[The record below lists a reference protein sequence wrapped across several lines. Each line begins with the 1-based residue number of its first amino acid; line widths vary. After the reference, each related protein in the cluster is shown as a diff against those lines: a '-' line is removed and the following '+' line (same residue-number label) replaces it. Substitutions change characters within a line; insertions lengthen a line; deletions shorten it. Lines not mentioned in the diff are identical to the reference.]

1 MFVDHLELVDFR
13 SYRAVSLTLGPGVNV
28 LVGPNGH
35 GKTNLVEAVEYLA
48 TLSSHRVASDA
59 PLLRAGA
66 GQAIIRAV
74 VVAGLDDPRRLL
86 LEIELNAG
94 RANRARINRVPQRR
108 VRDLVGALRAVVF
121 SPEDLAIVKG
131 DPADR
136 RGFLDALVIT
146 RWPRMAAVKADY
158 ERALRQRNALLKQ
171 LAKRGGRLDD
181 GAAATLDV
189 WDERLAGLGA
199 ELLAAR
205 LATLADLAAPTRA
218 AYAAIA
224 PVNNEAR
231 ARYTSS
237 LPHLGE
243 LTASGDDGRP
253 GAPDE
258 GVLSGLLLQH
268 MAARRHDECV
278 RGVSL
283 VGPHRDDID
292 LHIGALPAKG
302 YASHGESWSLAL
314 ALRLGSLTMLRA
326 EGVEPVLVLDD
337 VFAELDSTRR
347 DRLADAVLDAEQV
360 LVTAAVDADVPAQLT
375 GRRLEVFMRDE
386 PAAVD
391 SGVPSRVS
399 MVSGEGVVD
408 LADAGS
414 GDADER
420 SREPADA
427 EGGRATDSR
436 APGRGTEGE
445 Q

>member
-13 SYRAVSLTLGPGVNV
+13 SYRAASLALGPGVNV
-28 LVGPNGH
+28 LMGPNGH
-35 GKTNLVEAVEYLA
+35 GKTNLVEAIEYLA

-59 PLLRAGA
+59 PLLRAGTS
-66 GQAIIRAV
+66 QAIIRAA
-74 VVAGLDDPRRLL
+74 VVAGRDDPRKLL

-136 RGFLDALVIT
+136 RGFLDALLVT

-158 ERALRQRNALLKQ
+158 NRALRQRNALLKQ
-171 LAKRGGRLDD
+171 VAKRGGHLDD
-181 GAAATLDV
+181 ATAVTLDV

-205 LATLADLAAPTRA
+205 ITTLADVAAPTRA

-224 PVNNEAR
+224 PVNNVAS
-231 ARYTSS
+231 ARYKSA
-237 LPHLGE
+237 LPHLAE
-243 LTASGDDGRP
+243 LLAPEGDEYP
-253 GAPDE
+253 GTPDPS
-258 GVLSGLLLQH
+258 VLSGLLRQH
-268 MAARRHDECV
+268 MAVRRHDECI

-326 EGVEPVLVLDD
+326 EGIEPVLVLDD
-337 VFAELDSTRR
+337 VFAELDTTRR
-347 DRLADAVLDAEQV
+347 DRLAEAVRDAEQV
-360 LVTAAVDADVPAQLT
+360 LVTAAVDQDVPDQLT
-375 GRRLEVFMRDE
+375 GRRLRVHMHDE
-386 PAAVD
+386 PNPD
-391 SGVPSRVS
+391 GDTGRVS
-399 MVSGEGVVD
+399 RITGEGVVD
-408 LADAGS
+408 LDDGTGDDGAGDS
-414 GDADER
+414 PHEH
-420 SREPADA
+420 A
-427 EGGRATDSR
+427 E
-436 APGRGTEGE
+436 PGRGSEDVR
-445 Q
+445 